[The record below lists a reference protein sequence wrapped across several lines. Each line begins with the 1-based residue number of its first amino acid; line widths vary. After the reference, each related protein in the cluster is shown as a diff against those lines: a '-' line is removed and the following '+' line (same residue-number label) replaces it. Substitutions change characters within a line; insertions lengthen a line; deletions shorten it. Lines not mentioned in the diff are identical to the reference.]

1 MVEESTKNFQCV
13 YLSLPAQ
20 IVSRKHELGVYSSSA
35 IQQSSVTNHKKVA
48 FTNHKFSVAYLRV
61 TNLDRLVIYNVKT
74 SQESQLKHNVSQLIY
89 TVALWPYF
97 FSFTFYLTG
106 LVTVTLNFSKQ
117 EPSYFIH
124 LRI

>member
-1 MVEESTKNFQCV
+1 M

-35 IQQSSVTNHKKVA
+35 FQQSSVTNHKKVA
-48 FTNHKFSVAYLRV
+48 FTNHKFSVAYLGV
-61 TNLDRLVIYNVKT
+61 TNLNRLVIYNAKT

-97 FSFTFYLTG
+97 SFTFYLTG
-106 LVTVTLNFSKQ
+106 LVTVTFNFSEQ
-117 EPSYFIH
+117 EPYFIH